1 MPKFIA
7 DKVERTLRN
16 VEQELAWHIY
26 CADNDEREAEDNILE
41 IPVEVYNMDLEQ
53 LEQEIEMLG
62 GVLIS
67 RIL

>member
-26 CADNDEREAEDNILE
+26 CADNDREAQEDNILGV
-41 IPVEVYNMDLEQ
+41 PVELYDAGFEQ

-62 GVLIS
+62 DTLIA
-67 RIL
+67 RLL